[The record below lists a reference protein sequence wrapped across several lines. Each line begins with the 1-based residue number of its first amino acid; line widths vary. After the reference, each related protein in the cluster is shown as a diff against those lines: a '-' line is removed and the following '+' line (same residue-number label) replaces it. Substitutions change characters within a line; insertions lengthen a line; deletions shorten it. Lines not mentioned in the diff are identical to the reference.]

1 MVPARNEA
9 DVVGSA
15 LASLAAQQYPGD
27 FRIILVDDLIAT
39 PFRPDAE
46 GYLTTP
52 TGPGLGVELNREA
65 LKQYGI

>member
-1 MVPARNEA
+1 MNKAFA
-9 DVVGSA
+9 AGVVERMR
-15 LASLAAQQYPGD
+15 P
-27 FRIILVDDLIAT
+27 RILEIIDELITT

-65 LKQYGI
+65 LKRYAI